1 MSSTGEK
8 GLYYATIMEKMIRG
22 QKREI
27 AKEDLRFAFV
37 AGFCWGE
44 NPDEFDAVFRA
55 NEDAVIAAEKK

>member
-22 QKREI
+22 QI
-27 AKEDLRFAFV
+27 TKEDLQFAFV

-44 NPDEFDAVFRA
+44 SPDEFDAMFKA